1 VQSYQATA
9 AYQKALRKRKVWVEP
24 LFAEAKEWHGAR
36 RFRLRRL
43 WRVNTEALMIATGQN
58 LMRLL
63 AQRGWRRR
71 PLPGV
76 AALAMGRPSTTA
88 PASIPFVSVWALCV
102 KLLTFARVPQAAIS
116 T

>member
-1 VQSYQATA
+1 MRSFGEEYLERVQSYQATA
-9 AYQKALRKRKVWVEP
+9 PYQKALRKRKVWVEP

-43 WRVNTEALMIATGQN
+43 WRVNTEALLIATGQN

-63 AQRGWRRR
+63 AHGGWGRR

-76 AALAMGRPSTTA
+76 AALTVTRLSTG
-88 PASIPFVSVWALCV
+88 AL
-102 KLLTFARVPQAAIS
+102 A
-116 T
+116 